1 MFGLHH
7 EALIAALQ
15 RVSDGTLTRLMIFMP
30 PRHGKSHT
38 TSELFPAYYLGEHP
52 HHHIIG
58 ASHGDSL
65 AHDFGGAVRR
75 QLDDEAWP
83 FADVRPAGRAPVAG
97 NWRIKEHG
105 GRFLAAGR
113 GGAIIGRGAHLL
125 LIDDP
130 LKNQQEADSSEIRQ
144 SLWDWYEGTA
154 RRRVENELTDPVT
167 GQQRRGAIILIQ
179 CMTGETP
186 VRMSDGAER
195 PLRDIRPGDHVATYR
210 HGILA
215 ASTVLR
221 HASQGYDNIYRIMT
235 TSGRIVYANERHPFL
250 VEEHGQRQWMRL
262 RDLTTAH
269 KIVTVRASGGSGAV
283 LLAPL
288 RDATSQRSAG
298 DFAHLTTQSRCGP
311 PGIAPLPSIQR
322 RIASAIS
329 SIGTASLPPN
339 MTRSWPRRAVRVPSA
354 SSLPRRRIP
363 ALIGARSF
371 AWTTATKPGRCGDF
385 SATTVTLPWAM
396 RSRQQQRAQWPHTS
410 DFTTERIASIEPA
423 GVAEVFDVQIADTEN
438 FIANGLVSHNT
449 RWHEDDLA
457 GRLLRQADQNP
468 AADQWEVLSLPAI
481 AEPGDPLG
489 RAEGAV
495 LWPEKYSAEEIYA
508 TRASTAARIWSAQ
521 YQQRPLDAGAR
532 LFHDRW
538 MQHRYTLRVLP
549 VYRRIVQVCDA
560 AWKLGVQNSYSVIAT
575 WGLTESSYD
584 LLDLWRDRVG
594 YPTLLATLRDTYHK
608 WRPYGCDGLYIED
621 AASGTSALQSLAEES
636 DSRPPVNAIPFAVG
650 GIQQYSFVESATPFF
665 AAARVRLPES
675 APWLADWIREHIG
688 YPTEPHDDTVITT
701 AMALRILSGEPP
713 TRQARQDFSGFGRGG
728 GRGLTP
734 AERAG
739 QNGHEGRQ
747 LVGLSGFGRAVR
759 QAKQGRDAHE

>member
-1 MFGLHH
+1 M
-7 EALIAALQ
+7 
-15 RVSDGTLTRLMIFMP
+15 
-30 PRHGKSHT
+30 
-38 TSELFPAYYLGEHP
+38 
-52 HHHIIG
+52 
-58 ASHGDSL
+58 
-65 AHDFGGAVRR
+65 
-75 QLDDEAWP
+75 
-83 FADVRPAGRAPVAG
+83 
-97 NWRIKEHG
+97 
-105 GRFLAAGR
+105 
-113 GGAIIGRGAHLL
+113 
-125 LIDDP
+125 
-130 LKNQQEADSSEIRQ
+130 
-144 SLWDWYEGTA
+144 
-154 RRRVENELTDPVT
+154 
-167 GQQRRGAIILIQ
+167 
-179 CMTGETP
+179 
-186 VRMSDGAER
+186 
-195 PLRDIRPGDHVATYR
+195 
-210 HGILA
+210 
-215 ASTVLR
+215 
-221 HASQGYDNIYRIMT
+221 
-235 TSGRIVYANERHPFL
+235 
-250 VEEHGQRQWMRL
+250 
-262 RDLTTAH
+262 
-269 KIVTVRASGGSGAV
+269 
-283 LLAPL
+283 
-288 RDATSQRSAG
+288 
-298 DFAHLTTQSRCGP
+298 
-311 PGIAPLPSIQR
+311 
-322 RIASAIS
+322 
-329 SIGTASLPPN
+329 
-339 MTRSWPRRAVRVPSA
+339 
-354 SSLPRRRIP
+354 
-363 ALIGARSF
+363 
-371 AWTTATKPGRCGDF
+371 
-385 SATTVTLPWAM
+385 
-396 RSRQQQRAQWPHTS
+396 
-410 DFTTERIASIEPA
+410 
-423 GVAEVFDVQIADTEN
+423 QIADTEN

-739 QNGHEGRQ
+739 QNGHAAERQ